1 MNNKFQGTILLV
13 EDEPVNAK
21 ISRRI
26 LEKYGWNV
34 IWADTGEKGVDTVK
48 SGAEVNLVL
57 MDIDL
62 GEGMDGTDAA
72 VEILKS
78 HDIPIVFYSSH
89 TEPEIVEKTE
99 GISSYG
105 YIVKNSG
112 ETVLIASLKM
122 AFRLFESKQQ
132 ELEKE
137 KKLLEGEE
145 RNRALLEGI
154 PDLMFLFSRDGF
166 FLDCNVADEDRLF
179 LSPEAFINRHV
190 SEVLPS
196 EIADLT
202 IEKIKAI
209 DNKIGIKVPEVFKL
223 TNTLIKTTTKAPNG
237 TKSKNLNVF

>member
-13 EDEPVNAK
+13 EDEPVNAR
-21 ISRRI
+21 ISSRI
-26 LEKYGWNV
+26 LEKYGCNV

-48 SGAEVNLVL
+48 SGAQVNLVL

-72 VEILKS
+72 EEILKS

-137 KKLLEGEE
+137 LSK
-145 RNRALLEGI
+145 RNRKHALRREWMI
-154 PDLMFLFSRDGF
+154 FLQN
-166 FLDCNVADEDRLF
+166 L
-179 LSPEAFINRHV
+179 
-190 SEVLPS
+190 
-196 EIADLT
+196 LT
-202 IEKIKAI
+202 
-209 DNKIGIKVPEVFKL
+209 GRC
-223 TNTLIKTTTKAPNG
+223 
-237 TKSKNLNVF
+237 